1 MLQGHEKRVFYAKKI
16 HTTQLVWISYIFLV
30 FTIPNSH
37 DLSPYGYYIEC
48 SNQQE

>member
-1 MLQGHEKRVFYAKKI
+1 MKKRVFYAKKI

-30 FTIPNSH
+30 FTIPYTHYFSSN
-37 DLSPYGYYIEC
+37 GYYIEC